1 MGSTAARLVVAALLV
16 VAATAALA
24 PPGTAATTPSI
35 TLAVDGTVVAD
46 GESTLVETDP
56 TLDVTV
62 DANRSIREVSVRLD
76 GTTIHRATPNDTT
89 FDGSFDV
96 AVPSGDHTVTV
107 VVKTDGVTT
116 HEVTITK
123 DAERPYV
130 RYTAPFETDR
140 YAPPPESATV
150 NRSLVVLAGNF
161 TDVSG
166 VTHLRI
172 NRTTTY
178 DVGGLSRTD
187 TAIYTATDLDG
198 SFEQPIFLGVGRN
211 NITARY
217 YDRLGHQRVH
227 RFPIVVEDTAPPSLS
242 NLSLVRQSPS
252 TLRLR
257 GVATDNGQ
265 LQNVTVQPRNTSL
278 RGNRSAL
285 QYLVESGGEEPDRT
299 RQRRS
304 FDRNLSLYTGATALL
319 VTATD
324 TAGNTVERVVT
335 VQRTVAPELR
345 LDPTGTRFESE
356 GTVVARGGATDG
368 EIVSAT
374 VETVDPDTGEVVDI
388 VTVHEGDTVTDL
400 SFERRLD
407 APAGR
412 QATIRLR
419 VIDAAGTEHVQST
432 DRTLTVDTPTVTPT
446 ATPAPTATP
455 TVTPTATAAPTATA
469 TPAAPAESA
478 GLTVPIIGITVP
490 IPSFLGA
497 SVSILIPVVGPF
509 DVPIAPLVGLLA
521 VGLGVV
527 ARIR

>member
-1 MGSTAARLVVAALLV
+1 MGSTAVRLVVAALLV

-24 PPGTAATTPSI
+24 TPGTATTTPSI
-35 TLAVDGTVVAD
+35 TLTVDGTAVAD

-56 TLDVTV
+56 TIGVTV
-62 DANRSIREVSVRLD
+62 DANRSIQEVSIRLD
-76 GTTIHRATPNDTT
+76 GTTIRRATPNDTT
-89 FDGSFDV
+89 FDGTFDV

-116 HEVTITK
+116 HEVTVTK

-150 NRSLVVLAGNF
+150 NRSLIVLEGNF

-172 NRTTTY
+172 SRTTAY
-178 DVGGLSRTD
+178 DAGGVSRND
-187 TAIYTATDLDG
+187 TEIYTAMDLND
-198 SFEQPIFLGVGRN
+198 SFAQPIFLGVGRN

-227 RFPIVVEDTAPPSLS
+227 RFPIVVEDTAPPTLS
-242 NLSLVRQSPS
+242 NLSLVRRSPS
-252 TLRLR
+252 ALRLR

-265 LQNVTVQPRNTSL
+265 LQNVTVQPRNASL
-278 RGNRSAL
+278 EGNRSAQ
-285 QYLVESGGEEPDRT
+285 QYLVEPGGEKPDRT
-299 RQRRS
+299 RQRRR
-304 FDRNLSLYTGATALL
+304 FDRNLSLYTGATAVL

-324 TAGNTVERVVT
+324 TAGNTVQRVVT
-335 VQRTVAPELR
+335 IRRTVAPDLR
-345 LDPTGTRFESE
+345 LDPTGTRFASE
-356 GTVVARGGATDG
+356 GTIVARGGATDG
-368 EIVSAT
+368 EIASAT

-388 VTVHEGDTVTDL
+388 VTVHEGTTVTDL

-407 APAGR
+407 APDGR

-419 VIDAAGTEHVQST
+419 VIDAAGAEHVQSV
-432 DRTLTVDTPTVTPT
+432 DRTLTVDTPT
-446 ATPAPTATP
+446 A
-455 TVTPTATAAPTATA
+455 TATA
-469 TPAAPAESA
+469 TPARTSSPTVTATTTPTPAATATPAEPADST
-478 GLTVPIIGITVP
+478 GLTIPILGITVP
-490 IPSFLGA
+490 IPSILGA
-497 SVSILIPVVGPF
+497 SVSVPVPVVGPF
-509 DVPIAPLVGLLA
+509 DLPIAPLVGLLA

-527 ARIR
+527 ARVR

>member
-1 MGSTAARLVVAALLV
+1 MGSTAVRLVCAALLV
-16 VAATAALA
+16 VAATTTLA
-24 PPGTAATTPSI
+24 TPGTAATTPSI
-35 TLAVDGTVVAD
+35 TLTVDGTAVAD

-56 TLDVTV
+56 TIGVTV
-62 DANRSIREVSVRLD
+62 DANRSIREVSLRLN
-76 GTTIHRATPNDTT
+76 GTTISRATPNDTA

-96 AVPSGDHTVTV
+96 AVPSGNHTVTV
-107 VVKTDGVTT
+107 VIKTDGVTT

-172 NRTTTY
+172 DRTTTY
-178 DVGGLSRTD
+178 DSGGVSRTD
-187 TAIYTATDLDG
+187 TEIYTAMDLND
-198 SFEQPIFLGVGRN
+198 SFAQPIFLGVGRN

-227 RFPIVVEDTAPPSLS
+227 RFPVVVEDTAPPTLS
-242 NLSLVRQSPS
+242 NLSLVRRSPS
-252 TLRLR
+252 ALRLR

-265 LQNVTVQPRNTSL
+265 LQNVTVQPRNASL
-278 RGNRSAL
+278 RGNRSVL
-285 QYLVESGGEEPDRT
+285 EYLVEPGSEKPDRT
-299 RQRRS
+299 RQRRR
-304 FDRNLSLYTGATALL
+304 FDRNLSLYTGVTAVL

-335 VQRTVAPELR
+335 VRRTVAPDLR
-345 LDPTGTRFESE
+345 LDPTGTRFASE
-356 GTVVARGGATDG
+356 GTIVARGGATDG

-388 VTVHEGDTVTDL
+388 VTVHEATTVTDL

-407 APAGR
+407 APDGR
-412 QATIRLR
+412 RATIRLR
-419 VIDAAGTEHVQST
+419 VIDAAGTEHVQSV
-432 DRTLTVDTPTVTPT
+432 DRTLTVDTPTAT
-446 ATPAPTATP
+446 ATPARTP
-455 TVTPTATAAPTATA
+455 SPTATATTTPTPAATA
-469 TPAAPAESA
+469 TPAAPADST
-478 GLTVPIIGITVP
+478 GLTIPILGITVP
-490 IPSFLGA
+490 IPSILGA
-497 SVSILIPVVGPF
+497 SVSVPLPVVGPF
-509 DVPIAPLVGLLA
+509 DLPIAPLVGLLA

-527 ARIR
+527 ARVR

>member
-1 MGSTAARLVVAALLV
+1 MGSTAVRLACAALLV

-24 PPGTAATTPSI
+24 PPGTAETTPSI
-35 TLAVDGTVVAD
+35 TLTVDGTAVAD
-46 GESTLVETDP
+46 GGSTLVETDP
-56 TLDVTV
+56 TVGVTV
-62 DANRSIREVSVRLD
+62 DANRSIRVVSVRVD
-76 GTTIHRATPNDTT
+76 GTTVHRATPNDTA
-89 FDGSFDV
+89 FDGSVDV
-96 AVPSGDHTVTV
+96 AVPSGNHTVTV
-107 VVKTDGVTT
+107 VVKTDHVTT
-116 HEVTITK
+116 HEVTVTK

-150 NRSLVVLAGNF
+150 NRSLVVLEGNF

-178 DVGGLSRTD
+178 DAGGVSRTD
-187 TAIYTATDLDG
+187 TAIYTASDLDG
-198 SFEQPIFLGVGRN
+198 SFTQPIFLGVGRN

-217 YDRLGHQRVH
+217 YDRLGYQRVH

-265 LQNVTVQPRNTSL
+265 LQNVTVQPRNASL

-285 QYLVESGGEEPDRT
+285 QYLVESGGEKPDRS
-299 RQRRS
+299 RRRRH
-304 FDRNLSLYTGATALL
+304 FDRNLSLYTGATAVL

-335 VQRTVAPELR
+335 VRRTVAPDLR

-356 GTVVARGGATDG
+356 RTVVARGGATDG
-368 EIVSAT
+368 EIVSAS

-388 VTVHEGDTVTDL
+388 VTVHEGDAVTDL

-407 APAGR
+407 APDGR
-412 QATIRLR
+412 QATVRLR
-419 VIDAAGTEHVQST
+419 VIDAAGTEHVQSV
-432 DRTLTVDTPTVTPT
+432 DRTLTVETPTATATATPPPTATPTGTPT
-446 ATPAPTATP
+446 ATPVPTTTP
-455 TVTPTATAAPTATA
+455 VPTP
-469 TPAAPAESA
+469 SSGSG
-478 GLTVPIIGITVP
+478 GLTVPILGITLP
-490 IPSFLGA
+490 IPSVLGA
-497 SVSILIPVVGPF
+497 SVSVPVPVVGPF
-509 DVPIAPLVGLLA
+509 DVPIAPLVSLLV